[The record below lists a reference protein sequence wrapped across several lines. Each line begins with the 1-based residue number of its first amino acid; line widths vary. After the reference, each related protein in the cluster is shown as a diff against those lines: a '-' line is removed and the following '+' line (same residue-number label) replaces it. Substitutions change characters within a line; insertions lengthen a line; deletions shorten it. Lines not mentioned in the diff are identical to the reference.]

1 MAVSKKASLML
12 IVAGTALW
20 GIIGIFTR
28 ALLSDGISPIQIAMV
43 RCLITA
49 TVLGLFILLFKRDRF
64 RIDVK
69 DIWMF
74 FGTGIL
80 SIAFFNICYFTAM
93 DYLTIS
99 LASVLL
105 YTSPYFVLIMS
116 MILFKEKLT
125 KRKVLALLMAFSGC
139 MFSTGVFT
147 GFEGISMVGLMFGIL
162 SGFGYALYT
171 IFGNY
176 ALRKYDSLT
185 VTFYTFL
192 IAFIALAPFSD
203 IPQVADVVASNS
215 DVLINFLILGVGITL
230 IPYFLYTEGLKG
242 LEPGIASIVAF
253 TEPMVATIVGF
264 LILGESLSVFGILG
278 ILLILTSIVILG
290 LGDRSDTCSEVK

>member
-12 IVAGTALW
+12 IVVGTALW

-116 MILFKEKLT
+116 MILLVSFSMKRIIDIINT
-125 KRKVLALLMAFSGC
+125 KYG
-139 MFSTGVFT
+139 
-147 GFEGISMVGLMFGIL
+147 
-162 SGFGYALYT
+162 
-171 IFGNY
+171 
-176 ALRKYDSLT
+176 
-185 VTFYTFL
+185 
-192 IAFIALAPFSD
+192 
-203 IPQVADVVASNS
+203 DV
-215 DVLINFLILGVGITL
+215 
-230 IPYFLYTEGLKG
+230 
-242 LEPGIASIVAF
+242 
-253 TEPMVATIVGF
+253 
-264 LILGESLSVFGILG
+264 
-278 ILLILTSIVILG
+278 
-290 LGDRSDTCSEVK
+290 

>member
-12 IVAGTALW
+12 IVVGTALW

-162 SGFGYALYT
+162 SGFGYALYS
-171 IFGNY
+171 IFGRY
-176 ALRKYDSLT
+176 ALEKGYSS
-185 VTFYTFL
+185 VTISFYTFL
-192 IAFIALAPFSD
+192 FAAVIFWPLSKSGTLTGIKIFSGVHENVEGKYADEKRRSSERSRLAAMSESFDALATTFLKLSD
-203 IPQVADVVASNS
+203 KNRYPGTYELREMCNTV
-215 DVLINFLILGVGITL
+215 INKHGAFLR
-230 IPYFLYTEGLKG
+230 FDNKQ
-242 LEPGIASIVAF
+242 SKR
-253 TEPMVATIVGF
+253 TEPFA
-264 LILGESLSVFGILG
+264 
-278 ILLILTSIVILG
+278 
-290 LGDRSDTCSEVK
+290 